1 MAVDIYSSEALPE
14 TAPARCPVNH
24 EVFARRKTVRA
35 AEGPGPAVERDASGT
50 WHVRD
55 YALARA
61 ILRGD
66 SARQAGF
73 KAELVAQ
80 VSTIKNQPI
89 LFLEGQPHHQ
99 QRRQTARFFTPRAVG
114 SNYRALMERLSDELV
129 GTLRKRGRADLSE
142 LSMTLAV
149 QVAAEVVGLTN
160 SRLPG
165 MDRRLDAFFASA
177 PVKSS
182 RLRMIFDAVRNQ
194 AVMFTF
200 FLLDVKPAIRAR
212 RATPR
217 EDVISHL
224 IGQGYSEPEI
234 LTECVTYGAAGM
246 ATTREFICA
255 AAWHMLEQ
263 PALRQRYLAAG
274 EDERYAILHEI
285 LRQKIQNLSLA
296 GHTATHNFQVLS
308 AGNLTG
314 RGQTLSR
321 VDIAYAEMLGYTI
334 KLLGIV
340 KALGTGS
347 RNRVQV
353 SVYPALV
360 PERHVLASV
369 DDVFNA
375 VFLRGDV
382 VGDTLWVLEAKI
394 DRMSDA
400 DENGPFWIIP
410 VATK

>member
-1 MAVDIYSSEALPE
+1 MAVDIYSSETPPE
-14 TAPARCPVNH
+14 TAPARCPINH
-24 EVFARRKTVRA
+24 EIFARRKTVRA

-66 SARQAGF
+66 STRQAGF
-73 KAELVAQ
+73 KAELLAQ
-80 VSTIKNQPI
+80 VSTIRNQPV

-114 SNYRALMERLSDELV
+114 SNYRALMEHLSDELI
-129 GTLRKRGRADLSE
+129 GKLHQHGRADLSD

-149 QVAAEVVGLTN
+149 RVAAEVVGLTN

-177 PVKSS
+177 PGETS
-182 RLRMIFDAVRNQ
+182 RLRMILDTVRNQ
-194 AVMFTF
+194 AGMFAF
-200 FLLDVKPAIRAR
+200 FMLDVKPAIQAR
-212 RATPR
+212 RAAPR

-285 LRQKIQNLSLA
+285 LRA
-296 GHTATHNFQVLS
+296 EPVV
-308 AGNLTG
+308 GNLKRRATA
-314 RGQTLSR
+314 
-321 VDIAYAEMLGYTI
+321 DIPLEQAGVTI
-334 KLLGIV
+334 PQG
-340 KALGTGS
+340 ALI
-347 RNRVQV
+347 NLHIAAINADE
-353 SVYPALV
+353 ALV
-360 PERHVLASV
+360 GEHAEHVCPGRALAA
-369 DDVFNA
+369 DNA
-375 VFLRGDV
+375 SSAVMSFGDGAHRCPGAYVAIQESDIFLQRLLAI
-382 VGDTLWVLEAKI
+382 DTLRIE
-394 DRMSDA
+394 R
-400 DENGPFWIIP
+400 GPTLTWNELVTGYELRDFIV
-410 VATK
+410 VA